1 MSFTMKAIIT
11 MKKLALLTLIFI
23 FGMGFAQKVKKEEKV
38 KDKFESRQPQDMSV
52 PPPPMVAFPAQYPKG
67 NKAFIDNVKK
77 NLNTDALKTLGKDL
91 KTKIILKVNSEGN
104 VINVSTY
111 GGDETF
117 NTEVKKAAEKATYNV
132 KWEAGKNNRGEKV
145 IDIVNLP
152 FKYSNT

>member
-1 MSFTMKAIIT
+1 
-11 MKKLALLTLIFI
+11 MKKVFLLILILIFGI
-23 FGMGFAQKVKKEEKV
+23 GLAQKVKKEEKV

-67 NKAFIDNVKK
+67 NKAFIDHVKK
-77 NLNTDALKTLGKDL
+77 NLNTDALKALGKDL

-152 FKYSNT
+152 FRY

>member
-1 MSFTMKAIIT
+1 
-11 MKKLALLTLIFI
+11 MKKIILLILMML
-23 FGMGFAQKVKKEEKV
+23 FGLGFAQKVKKEEKV

-52 PPPPMVAFPAQYPKG
+52 PPPPMVAFPAQYPNG
-67 NKAFIDNVKK
+67 NKAFIENVKK
-77 NLNTDALKTLGKDL
+77 NLNADALKPLGKDL

-111 GGDETF
+111 GSNETF
-117 NTEVKKAAEKATYNV
+117 NTEVKKAAEKATYKI

>member
-1 MSFTMKAIIT
+1 

>member
-1 MSFTMKAIIT
+1 
-11 MKKLALLTLIFI
+11 MKKVFLLILILIF
-23 FGMGFAQKVKKEEKV
+23 GVGLAQKVKKEEKV

-67 NKAFIDNVKK
+67 NKAFIENVKK
-77 NLNTDALKTLGKDL
+77 NLNTDALKAPGKDL

-132 KWEAGKNNRGEKV
+132 KWEAGKNNKGEKV

-152 FKYSNT
+152 FKY

>member
-1 MSFTMKAIIT
+1 MICIIST
-11 MKKLALLTLIFI
+11 TITIIMKKIILLILTLM
-23 FGMGFAQKVKKEEKV
+23 FGIGFAQKVKKEEKV

-67 NKAFIDNVKK
+67 NKAFIENVKK
-77 NLNTDALKTLGKDL
+77 NLNADALKPLSKDL

-104 VINVSTY
+104 VVNISTY
-111 GGDETF
+111 GENEVF
-117 NTEVKKAAEKATYNV
+117 NSEVKKAAEKATYQV

-152 FKYSNT
+152 FKY

>member
-1 MSFTMKAIIT
+1 
-11 MKKLALLTLIFI
+11 MKKTILLILIML
-23 FGMGFAQKVKKEEKV
+23 FGLGFAQKVKKEEKV

-52 PPPPMVAFPAQYPKG
+52 PPPPMVAFPAQYPNG
-67 NKAFIDNVKK
+67 NKAFIENVKK
-77 NLNTDALKTLGKDL
+77 NLNADVLKPLGKDL

-104 VINVSTY
+104 VVNVSTY
-111 GGDETF
+111 GSNETF
-117 NTEVKKAAEKATYNV
+117 NTEVKKAAEKATYKI

>member
-1 MSFTMKAIIT
+1 
-11 MKKLALLTLIFI
+11 MKKVFLLILTLM
-23 FGMGFAQKVKKEEKV
+23 FGIGLAQKVKKEEKV

-67 NKAFIDNVKK
+67 NKAFIENVKK
-77 NLNTDALKTLGKDL
+77 NLNVDVLKSLSKNL

-104 VINVSTY
+104 VVNVSTY
-111 GGDETF
+111 GENEVF
-117 NTEVKKAAEKATYNV
+117 NSEVKKAAEKATYQV

-152 FKYSNT
+152 FKY

>member
-1 MSFTMKAIIT
+1 
-11 MKKLALLTLIFI
+11 MKKIILLILILIFGI
-23 FGMGFAQKVKKEEKV
+23 GSGQKVKKEEKV

-52 PPPPMVAFPAQYPKG
+52 PPPPMVAFPAQYPDG
-67 NKAFIDNVKK
+67 NKAFIENVKK
-77 NLNTDALKTLGKDL
+77 NLNKDVLKPLGKDL
-91 KTKIILKVNSEGN
+91 KTKIILKINSEGN

-111 GGDETF
+111 GGNETF
-117 NTEVKKAAEKATYNV
+117 NSEVKKAAEKATSNI

>member
-1 MSFTMKAIIT
+1 
-11 MKKLALLTLIFI
+11 MKKIILLILTLM
-23 FGMGFAQKVKKEEKV
+23 FGIGFAQKVKKEEKV

-67 NKAFIDNVKK
+67 NKAFIENVKK
-77 NLNTDALKTLGKDL
+77 NLNADALKPLSKDL

-104 VINVSTY
+104 VVNISTY
-111 GGDETF
+111 GENEVF
-117 NTEVKKAAEKATYNV
+117 NSEVKKAAEKATYQV

-152 FKYSNT
+152 FKY

>member
-1 MSFTMKAIIT
+1 MKAIIT